1 MKGNLKLLLVVLVA
15 LGGAGGWNYHR
26 NLSAESETPRP
37 YRSYADADLEALIQA
52 YEGEIHSL
60 EKRYDSAKQVRGE
73 SGKKDHFDDRVREFE
88 RVQAISTRSRNAG
101 AKLSVSEAELAQLVA
116 ESEQRARDADPFQ
129 LFLRRLLTI

>member
-1 MKGNLKLLLVVLVA
+1 MKGNLKLLLVVMVA

-52 YEGEIHSL
+52 YEGETHSL
-60 EKRYDSAKQVRGE
+60 EKRYDSAKQLRGE
-73 SGKKDHFDDRVREFE
+73 SGKKGHFDDQVREFE

-116 ESEQRARDADPFQ
+116 EREQRARDADPFQ

>member
-1 MKGNLKLLLVVLVA
+1 MKGNLKPLLVLTVA
-15 LGGAGGWNYHR
+15 LGVAGGWNYHR

-52 YEGEIHSL
+52 YEGEVGSL
-60 EKRYDSAKQVRGE
+60 EKRYDSAKQARGE
-73 SGKKDHFDDRVREFE
+73 SGNKGHFDDQVREFE

-101 AKLSVSEAELAQLVA
+101 AKLSVSEAELSLLVA
-116 ESEQRARDADPFQ
+116 EREQRARDADPLQ